1 MRGGGISRNCHIRIL
16 IFKRWL
22 NKDIG
27 RKTVNL
33 CLFFLWEVAIFFFYL
48 SVEMGGSR
56 PKGSPIR
63 LIVFYDPRQ
72 PVINV
77 VIQWG

>member
-1 MRGGGISRNCHIRIL
+1 MCEYGVENL
-16 IFKRWL
+16 IPAY
-22 NKDIG
+22 
-27 RKTVNL
+27 
-33 CLFFLWEVAIFFFYL
+33 FFLWEAAFFFFYL

-77 VIQWG
+77 VIQ